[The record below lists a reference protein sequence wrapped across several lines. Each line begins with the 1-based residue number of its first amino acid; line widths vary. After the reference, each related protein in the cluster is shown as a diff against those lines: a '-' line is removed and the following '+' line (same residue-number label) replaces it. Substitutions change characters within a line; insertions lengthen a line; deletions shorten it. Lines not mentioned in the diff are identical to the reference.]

1 MAPIAQGQLGVV
13 EKVRVG
19 SGLEHQ
25 PGYGA
30 SLFGEVVE
38 RDEFEPV
45 EGRIHAL
52 AQLVGR
58 DERERLLAHEGRG
71 LAVEGQPH
79 GHEVFPHSLLRSNGV
94 LVAS

>member
-13 EKVRVG
+13 EKVGVG
-19 SGLEHQ
+19 SGLEQQ

-30 SLFGEVVE
+30 GLCGEVVQ

-45 EGRIHAL
+45 EGRIDAL

-58 DERERLLAHEGRG
+58 DKRERLLAHKGRS
-71 LAVEGQPH
+71 LAVEG
-79 GHEVFPHSLLRSNGV
+79 
-94 LVAS
+94 